1 MGKIR
6 VIIERASDGTFGA
19 YGETVPGI
27 YGMGDTAE
35 KAKKEA
41 VESAEIF
48 KEVNSPEN
56 IPKELRGKY
65 ELVFKYDVESLLN
78 YYKGIFSGPAWH
90 KMTGINEKQIHH
102 YATGLKKPRPAQKE
116 KIEKAL
122 HQLGEELIA
131 VEL

>member
-1 MGKIR
+1 MKKIK
-6 VIIERASDGTFGA
+6 VIIERAGDGTFGA

-35 KAKKEA
+35 EAKKEA
-41 VESAEIF
+41 IASAKIF
-48 KEVNSPEN
+48 KEEN
-56 IPKELRGKY
+56 DPKNVPAALRGDY
-65 ELVFKYDVESLLN
+65 ELIFKYDAESLLN
-78 YYKGIFSGPAWH
+78 YYKGVFNAPAWH
-90 KMTGINEKQIHH
+90 RLTGINEKQIHH

-122 HQLGEELIA
+122 HQLGKELLA